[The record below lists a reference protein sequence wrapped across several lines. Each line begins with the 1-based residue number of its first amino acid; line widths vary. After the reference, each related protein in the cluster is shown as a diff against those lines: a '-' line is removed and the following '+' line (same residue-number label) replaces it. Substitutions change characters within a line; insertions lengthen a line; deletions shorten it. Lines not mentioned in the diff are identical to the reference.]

1 MPKLFYLTPQAP
13 DTFSFSGT
21 VHLEGQEEHS
31 GVTVAL
37 YYLAELDTA
46 VQRMQ
51 KEFPFVGVPISQQT
65 EFDHRLAEPAYQTK
79 TARDGS
85 YRIDN
90 IKGDSYNLAAFK
102 NGYGWRY
109 VYEIN
114 GTATKENLTQIELY
128 PETEVQGQL
137 DQYTVWPKNRHH
149 IVKSYIT
156 IPSRT
161 LVSAFSLQVHL
172 PAFFIMLARD
182 AACREN

>member
-1 MPKLFYLTPQAP
+1 M
-13 DTFSFSGT
+13 
-21 VHLEGQEEHS
+21 
-31 GVTVAL
+31 TVAL

-65 EFDHRLAEPAYQTK
+65 EFDHRLAEAVYTTK
-79 TARDGS
+79 TKADGS
-85 YRIDN
+85 FHFSEVEKN
-90 IKGDSYNLAAFK
+90 AYNLAAFK

-109 VYEIN
+109 VYAIN

-137 DQYTVWPKNRHH
+137 DQYPVWPKNRHH